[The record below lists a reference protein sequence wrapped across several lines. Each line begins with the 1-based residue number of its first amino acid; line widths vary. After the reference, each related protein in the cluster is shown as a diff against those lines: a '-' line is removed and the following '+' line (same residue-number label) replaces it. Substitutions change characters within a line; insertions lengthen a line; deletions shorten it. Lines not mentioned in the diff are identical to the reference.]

1 MPQAD
6 EGKRIDPPVSV
17 PMAAKHSPAAA
28 ATPEPLDD
36 PPGPRLGVHG
46 LGGTSNDGLYP
57 SMAPSVRFNLP
68 SSTAPAARSF
78 VTTVPSWSGTK
89 VFSAAVPPIVGT
101 PFV

>member
-17 PMAAKHSPAAA
+17 PMAAKQSPAAA

-36 PPGPRLGVHG
+36 APGQRFRFQG
-46 LGGTSNDGLYP
+46 LSGTSNDGLYP
-57 SMAPSVRFNLP
+57 TTAPSVRFSFP
-68 SSTAPAARSF
+68 SSTAPASRSF
-78 VTTVPSWSGTK
+78 ATTVPSSSGTK
-89 VFSAAVPPIVGT
+89 DFSAAVPPIVRT